1 MSDSFSDRQKAFES
15 KYQLDQEQ
23 AFKVQARA
31 NKRLGLWAAGKL
43 GLEGDKAAAYALEVV
58 DADFE
63 EAGTDDVIR
72 KVKGDFDA
80 KGVAIEDV
88 EIKKQLHH
96 FEGEARKEIV
106 GE

>member
-1 MSDSFSDRQKAFES
+1 MSDSFSDRKKAFES

-31 NKRLGLWAAGKL
+31 NKRLGLWAAAKL
-43 GLEGDKAAAYALEVV
+43 GLEGDEAAAYALEVV
-58 DADFE
+58 SADFE

-80 KGVAIEDV
+80 RGVNADEI

-96 FEGEARKEIV
+96 FEAEARKEIV

>member
-1 MSDSFSDRQKAFES
+1 MSDSFSDRKNAFES

-23 AFKVQARA
+23 TFKIQARA

-58 DADFE
+58 SADFE
-63 EAGTDDVIR
+63 EAGTDDVVR
-72 KVKGDFDA
+72 KVKGDLDA
-80 KGVAIEDV
+80 KGLTVEAV
-88 EIKKQLHH
+88 EIKKQLHQ
-96 FEGEARKEIV
+96 FETEARKEVV